1 MRILLLT
8 HSFNSLAQKLYT
20 VLEDLGHDI
29 SVEFDIHDSITI
41 EAVNLFKPEIIIAP
55 YLRRKIPKEITLKVL
70 CWIIH
75 PGPPGDRG
83 PSALDWAICSYLS
96 SSSSLN

>member
-29 SVEFDIHDSITI
+29 SVEFDIHDSVTI
-41 EAVNLFKPEIIIAP
+41 EAVNLFKPDIIIAP
-55 YLRRKIPKEITLKVL
+55 YLRRKIPKEITAKVL
-70 CWIIH
+70 C
-75 PGPPGDRG
+75 
-83 PSALDWAICSYLS
+83 
-96 SSSSLN
+96 